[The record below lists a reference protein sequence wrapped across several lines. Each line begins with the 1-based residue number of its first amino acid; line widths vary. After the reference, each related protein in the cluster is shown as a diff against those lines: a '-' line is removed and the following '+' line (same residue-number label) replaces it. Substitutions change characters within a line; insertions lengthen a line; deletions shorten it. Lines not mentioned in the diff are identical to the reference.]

1 LDQPAIDVVSVI
13 LGAAIGGALTMLAAY
28 LFGDVRA
35 TKLYIKYEKI
45 KATERRKRILIALHA
60 QVLSLPRINTYNQM
74 ATQRPLPPIYA
85 LLSPYPTVPFETAI
99 FSENGIS
106 VSDKTIEATTEYL
119 LKARELNALVEPLRN
134 ARLISTGGDS
144 EEERIELIRRF
155 IYDQANDQAKDGMPQ
170 RIESLKACIESEQ
183 RSQGQ
188 TNINNSPLT

>member
-13 LGAAIGGALTMLAAY
+13 LGAAIGGALTMVAAY

-35 TKLYIKYEKI
+35 TKLFIKYEKI

-119 LKARELNALVEPLRN
+119 LKARELNALVESLRN